1 MFKNFFDNLD
11 ANLNLL
17 LQQAKREA
25 ENHPVNEDI
34 EELKLMFDKELQKK
48 SHNSRRNKKITR
60 KIKFLLVS
68 DQEKALSF
76 FIFGLS
82 LEEQMIFYLSLS
94 SLEKKYLKMVWK
106 DNKELHNLL
115 ELFDRQ
121 NNIENESKS

>member
-25 ENHPVNEDI
+25 ENPPVNEDI

-68 DQEKALSF
+68 DQEKAYTF

-94 SLEKKYLKMVWK
+94 SLEKKCLKMAWK
-106 DNKELHNLL
+106 DYKELHNLF

-121 NNIENESKS
+121 NNIENE

>member
-25 ENHPVNEDI
+25 ENPPVNEDI

-68 DQEKALSF
+68 DQEKAYTF

-94 SLEKKYLKMVWK
+94 SLEKKCLKMVWK
-106 DNKELHNLL
+106 DYKELHNLF

-121 NNIENESKS
+121 NNIENE